1 MNLNVKAA
9 ALSFGV
15 FWSIMTMIC
24 AWCGLNEIV
33 AFLQPYYL
41 GIDTSFVGGLIG
53 GFWGFIDGAI
63 GGFLVAWLYNKFN
76 NA

>member
-53 GFWGFIDGAI
+53 EDFGVLSMAQ
-63 GGFLVAWLYNKFN
+63 
-76 NA
+76 